1 MVFSMVEWYIGL
13 VHCRFPPNMP
23 KPKTW
28 FRLVVFVLIAAALG
42 YAGWH
47 FTRPQPPE
55 VELATIARG
64 TVESTVVNTRAGT
77 IKACRRAKLAPAAG
91 GQIVK
96 LWVKEGDRVKAG
108 QPLLE
113 LWNRDLAAQ
122 REVTTRQL
130 ATSEERRRE
139 ACIMADNA
147 KRDADRSQQLAD
159 KGFVSPQSVEDA
171 RAQARSRQANCDAMA
186 ADVKRAQAQI
196 RVTSAGLERTTL
208 TAPFAGIVARVTGE
222 VGEYTTPSPPGIP
235 TPPAVDL
242 IDDSCLYVS
251 APMDEVDAP
260 KIKPG
265 QTARITL
272 DAMSGQTFS
281 GKVRRVA
288 PYVTEV
294 EKQARTVDVE
304 ADFDTPPKQ
313 VLLVGYSADVEAI
326 IEKRENVLR
335 VPTQAIQQD
344 GTVLVLGADDK
355 LESRSLKTGLANW
368 AFTEVVS
375 GLKAGDRVLLSF
387 DQESVKAGVKVK
399 PNTLK
404 GIKAAQQ

>member
-1 MVFSMVEWYIGL
+1 
-13 VHCRFPPNMP
+13 MP

-28 FRLVVFVLIAAALG
+28 FRLVLFVLIGTVLA
-42 YAGWH
+42 YAIWH

-55 VELATIARG
+55 VELATIERG
-64 TVESTVVNTRAGT
+64 TVEATVVNTRAGT
-77 IKACRRAKLAPAAG
+77 IKACQRAKLSPTSG

-122 REVTTRQL
+122 RDLVTRQL
-130 ATSEERRRE
+130 STSEARHRE

-147 KRDADRSQQLAD
+147 KREADRTQQLAD
-159 KGFVSPQSVEDA
+159 KGFVSPQSGETTRADA
-171 RAQARSRQANCDAMA
+171 RARQANCDALA

-196 RVTSAGLERTTL
+196 RVSAAGLERTTL
-208 TAPFAGIVARVTGE
+208 TAPFAGIVARITGE
-222 VGEYTTPSPPGIP
+222 VGEYTTPSPPGVA

-242 IDDSCLYVS
+242 IDDTCLYVS

-265 QTARITL
+265 QFARITL
-272 DAMSGQTFS
+272 DAMADQTFS
-281 GKVRRVA
+281 GKIRRIA

-313 VLLVGYSADVEAI
+313 GLLVGYSADVEAI
-326 IEKRENVLR
+326 IERRDNVLR

-355 LESRSLKTGLANW
+355 LEARSLKIGLANW

-375 GLKAGDRVLLSF
+375 GLVAGDKVLLSF
-387 DQESVKAGVKVK
+387 DQENVKAGVQVK
-399 PNTLK
+399 PKTAK
-404 GIKAAQQ
+404 

>member
-1 MVFSMVEWYIGL
+1 ML
-13 VHCRFPPNMP
+13 
-23 KPKTW
+23 KPKTLL
-28 FRLVVFVLIAAALG
+28 RLALTLLIVAALG

-55 VELATIARG
+55 VELATLARG

-77 IKACRRAKLAPAAG
+77 IKPCRRAKLAPAAG

-96 LWVKEGDRVKAG
+96 LWAKEGERVAAG

-113 LWNRDLAAQ
+113 LWNRDLTAQ
-122 REVTTRQL
+122 RELATRQL
-130 ATSEERRRE
+130 STSEARHRE
-139 ACIMADNA
+139 ACILADNA
-147 KRDADRSQQLAD
+147 RRDADRAQQLAER
-159 KGFVSPQSVEDA
+159 GFVSPQSRENA
-171 RAQARSRQANCDAMA
+171 RAEARSRQASCDALA

-196 RVTSAGLERTTL
+196 RVTAAGLERTTL
-208 TAPFAGIVARVTGE
+208 TAPFAGIVAKVTGE

-260 KIKPG
+260 RLKPG
-265 QTARITL
+265 QPARITL
-272 DAMSGQTFS
+272 DALPGQSF
-281 GKVRRVA
+281 GGRVRRIA

-304 ADFDTPPKQ
+304 VDFNTPPKQ
-313 VLLVGYSADVEAI
+313 ILLVGYSADVEAI
-326 IEKRENVLR
+326 IESRADVLR
-335 VPTQAIQQD
+335 LPTQAIRQD
-344 GTVLVLGADDK
+344 GSVLVLGADEK
-355 LESRSLKTGLANW
+355 LESRTLKTGLANW
-368 AFTEVVS
+368 AFTEILS

-387 DQESVKAGVKVK
+387 DDENVKAGVKVK
-399 PNTLK
+399 PKT
-404 GIKAAQQ
+404 AP

>member
-1 MVFSMVEWYIGL
+1 ML
-13 VHCRFPPNMP
+13 

-28 FRLVVFVLIAAALG
+28 LRIVVVASMGSALA

-64 TVESTVVNTRAGT
+64 TVEATVVNTRAGT
-77 IKACRRAKLAPAAG
+77 VNACRRAKLAPVAG

-108 QPLLE
+108 QPLLA
-113 LWNRDLAAQ
+113 LWNHDLAAQ
-122 REVTTRQL
+122 RELATRQL

-139 ACIMADNA
+139 ACILADNA
-147 KRDADRSQQLAD
+147 RRDADRTEQLATR
-159 KGFVSPQSVEDA
+159 GFVSPQGGENA
-171 RAQARSRQANCDAMA
+171 RAEARARQASCDALA

-196 RVTSAGLERTTL
+196 RVTQAGLERTTL
-208 TAPFAGIVARVTGE
+208 TAPFAGIVAQVTGE

-260 KIKPG
+260 KLKAG
-265 QTARITL
+265 QPARITL
-272 DAMSGQTFS
+272 DALPGQTYS
-281 GKVRRVA
+281 GRVRRIA

-304 ADFDTPPKQ
+304 VDFDTPPQ
-313 VLLVGYSADVEAI
+313 QILLVGYSADVEAI
-326 IEKRENVLR
+326 IERRAGVLR

-344 GTVLVLGADDK
+344 GTVLVLGRDDK
-355 LESRSLKTGLANW
+355 LEARSLKTGLANW
-368 AFTEVVS
+368 AFTEIVS
-375 GLKAGDRVLLSF
+375 GLDAGDRVLLSF
-387 DQESVKAGVKVK
+387 DQEDVKAGVKVK
-399 PNTLK
+399 
-404 GIKAAQQ
+404 GKAAQP

>member
-1 MVFSMVEWYIGL
+1 
-13 VHCRFPPNMP
+13 MP
-23 KPKTW
+23 KPKSW
-28 FRLVVFVLIAAALG
+28 LRLIIIVLAVAALA

-47 FTRPQPPE
+47 FTRPQPPA

-77 IKACRRAKLAPAAG
+77 VKACRRAKLAPVAG

-96 LWVKEGDRVKAG
+96 LWVKEGERVKAG

-122 REVTTRQL
+122 RELATRQL
-130 ATSEERRRE
+130 TTSEERRRE
-139 ACIMADNA
+139 ACIMAANA
-147 KRDADRSQQLAD
+147 QRDADRTAQLAA
-159 KGFVSPQSVEDA
+159 KGFVSSQSTENARADA
-171 RAQARSRQANCDAMA
+171 RARQANCDALA

-196 RVTSAGLERTTL
+196 RVTQVGLERTTL
-208 TAPFAGIVARVTGE
+208 TAPFAGIVAKITGE
-222 VGEYTTPSPPGIP
+222 VGEFTTPSPPGIP

-260 KIKPG
+260 RLKAG
-265 QTARITL
+265 QPARITL
-272 DAMSGQTFS
+272 DALP
-281 GKVRRVA
+281 GKVFNGHVRRIA

-304 ADFDTPPKQ
+304 VDFDTPPEAA
-313 VLLVGYSADVEAI
+313 LLVGYSADVEAI
-326 IEKRENVLR
+326 IEHRDKVLR

-344 GTVLVLGADDK
+344 GTVLALGKDDT
-355 LESRSLKTGLANW
+355 LETRHLKTGLANW

-375 GLKAGDRVLLSF
+375 GLDAGDRVLLSF
-387 DQESVKAGVKVK
+387 DQENVKAGVKVAPETAK
-399 PNTLK
+399 P
-404 GIKAAQQ
+404 

>member
-1 MVFSMVEWYIGL
+1 ML
-13 VHCRFPPNMP
+13 

-28 FRLVVFVLIAAALG
+28 LRIILVVLIGAALA
-42 YAGWH
+42 YAGWR

-55 VELATIARG
+55 VEFATIARG
-64 TVESTVVNTRAGT
+64 PVEATVVNTRAGT
-77 IKACRRAKLAPAAG
+77 VKACRRAKLAPGAG

-122 REVTTRQL
+122 RDLATRQL
-130 ATSEERRRE
+130 TASEERRRE

-147 KRDADRSQQLAD
+147 RRDADRTQQLAAR
-159 KGFVSPQSVEDA
+159 GFVSPQSGENA
-171 RAQARSRQANCDAMA
+171 RAEARARQANCDALA

-196 RVTSAGLERTTL
+196 RVTVAGLERTTL
-208 TAPFAGIVARVTGE
+208 TAPFAGIVAQVTGE
-222 VGEYTTPSPPGIP
+222 VGEYATPSPPGIP

-242 IDDSCLYVS
+242 IDDTCLYVS

-260 KIKPG
+260 KLKAG
-265 QTARITL
+265 QPARITL
-272 DAMSGQTFS
+272 DALPGQTFS
-281 GKVRRVA
+281 GKVRRIA

-304 ADFDTPPKQ
+304 VDFDTPPQ
-313 VLLVGYSADVEAI
+313 QILLVGYSADVEAI
-326 IEKRENVLR
+326 IERRDNVLR

-344 GTVLVLGADDK
+344 GSVLLLGKDDT
-355 LESRSLKTGLANW
+355 LEARKLKTGLANW
-368 AFTEVVS
+368 AFTEIVS
-375 GLKAGDRVLLSF
+375 GLNAGDRVLLTF
-387 DQESVKAGVKVK
+387 DDENVKAGVKVK
-399 PNTLK
+399 PK
-404 GIKAAQQ
+404 PAP

>member
-1 MVFSMVEWYIGL
+1 
-13 VHCRFPPNMP
+13 MP
-23 KPKTW
+23 QAKTW
-28 FRLVVFVLIAAALG
+28 IRLVLIVLIVTALA
-42 YAGWH
+42 YVGWSY
-47 FTRPQPPE
+47 TRPDPPE

-77 IKACRRAKLAPAAG
+77 VKACRRAKLAPAAG

-122 REVTTRQL
+122 RELATRQL

-139 ACIMADNA
+139 ACIMADTA
-147 KRDADRSQQLAD
+147 KRDAARSQQLAE
-159 KGFVSPQSVEDA
+159 KGFVSPQNSEDTRATA
-171 RAQARSRQANCDAMA
+171 RARQANCDALT
-186 ADVKRAQAQI
+186 ADIKRAQAQI
-196 RVTSAGLERTTL
+196 NVVSAGLDRTTL

-222 VGEYTTPSPPGIP
+222 IGEYTTPSPPGIP

-260 KIKPG
+260 RIKPG
-265 QTARITL
+265 QIARIKL
-272 DAMSGQTFS
+272 DAISGQTFP
-281 GKVRRVA
+281 GKIRRIA

-304 ADFDTPPKQ
+304 AEFDTPPKQ
-313 VLLVGYSADVEAI
+313 HLLVGYSADVEAI
-326 IEKRENVLR
+326 IESRENVLR
-335 VPTQAIQQD
+335 IPTQAIQQD
-344 GTVLVLGADDK
+344 STVLVLGADNK

-368 AFTEVVS
+368 AFTEVTQ
-375 GLKAGDRVLLSF
+375 GLKVGDRVLLSF
-387 DQESVKAGVKVK
+387 DQEKVKAGVQVK
-399 PNTLK
+399 PK
-404 GIKAAQQ
+404 PAK

>member
-1 MVFSMVEWYIGL
+1 ML
-13 VHCRFPPNMP
+13 
-23 KPKTW
+23 KPKSW
-28 FRLVVFVLIAAALG
+28 LRLVIIVLAVAALA

-47 FTRPQPPE
+47 FTRPQPPA

-77 IKACRRAKLAPAAG
+77 VKACRRAKLAPVAG

-96 LWVKEGDRVKAG
+96 LGVKEGERVKAG

-122 REVTTRQL
+122 RELATRQL
-130 ATSEERRRE
+130 TTSEERRRE

-147 KRDADRSQQLAD
+147 RRDAERTAQLAA
-159 KGFVSPQSVEDA
+159 KGFVSPQSAENARADA
-171 RAQARSRQANCDAMA
+171 RARQANCDALA

-196 RVTSAGLERTTL
+196 RVTQIGLERTTL
-208 TAPFAGIVARVTGE
+208 TAPFAGIVAKITGE
-222 VGEYTTPSPPGIP
+222 VGEFTTPSPPGIP

-260 KIKPG
+260 KLKPG
-265 QTARITL
+265 QPARITL
-272 DAMSGQTFS
+272 DALP
-281 GKVRRVA
+281 GKVFNGHVRRIA

-304 ADFDTPPKQ
+304 VDFDTPPHDA
-313 VLLVGYSADVEAI
+313 LLVGYSADVEAI
-326 IEKRENVLR
+326 IDHRDNVLR

-344 GTVLVLGADDK
+344 GSVLVLGKDGT
-355 LESRSLKTGLANW
+355 LETRKLKTGLANW
-368 AFTEVVS
+368 AFTEITS
-375 GLKAGDRVLLSF
+375 GLDAGDRVLLSF
-387 DQESVKAGVKVK
+387 DQENVKAGVKVTPK
-399 PNTLK
+399 
-404 GIKAAQQ
+404 

>member
-1 MVFSMVEWYIGL
+1 MF
-13 VHCRFPPNMP
+13 
-23 KPKTW
+23 KPKTLL
-28 FRLVVFVLIAAALG
+28 RLALTLLIVAVLA

-64 TVESTVVNTRAGT
+64 AVESTVVNTRAGT
-77 IKACRRAKLAPAAG
+77 ITACRRAKLAPVAG

-113 LWNRDLAAQ
+113 LWNHDLAAQ
-122 REVTTRQL
+122 RELAIRQL

-139 ACIMADNA
+139 ACIMADNS
-147 KRDADRSQQLAD
+147 KRDAERTEQLAQ
-159 KGFVSPQSVEDA
+159 KGFVSPQRGEDA
-171 RAQARSRQANCDAMA
+171 RAEARARQANCAA
-186 ADVKRAQAQI
+186 LVADVKRAQAQI
-196 RVTSAGLERTTL
+196 NVTLAGLERTTL
-208 TAPFAGIVARVTGE
+208 TAPFAGIVAQVTGE
-222 VGEYTTPSPPGIP
+222 VGEYATPSPPGIP

-242 IDDSCLYVS
+242 IDDTCLYVT

-260 KIKPG
+260 RLKPG
-265 QTARITL
+265 QPARITL
-272 DAMSGQTFS
+272 DALPGQTFE
-281 GKVRRVA
+281 GRVRRIA

-304 ADFDTPPKQ
+304 ADFTDAEHRP
-313 VLLVGYSADVEAI
+313 LLVGYSADVEVI
-326 IEKRENVLR
+326 IERRDNVLR

-344 GTVLVLGADDK
+344 GSVLVLGVGDK
-355 LESRSLKTGLANW
+355 LETRKLKTGLANW
-368 AFTEVVS
+368 AFTEIVD

-387 DQESVKAGVKVK
+387 DDESVKAGVKVK
-399 PNTLK
+399 SNTK
-404 GIKAAQQ
+404 NGIKAAP

>member
-1 MVFSMVEWYIGL
+1 ML
-13 VHCRFPPNMP
+13 
-23 KPKTW
+23 KPRTW
-28 FRLVVFVLIAAALG
+28 LRLVIVVLTVAALA

-55 VELATIARG
+55 VELATVARG
-64 TVESTVVNTRAGT
+64 PVEATVVNTRAGT
-77 IKACRRAKLAPAAG
+77 VKACRRARLAPVAG

-122 REVTTRQL
+122 RELATRQL

-147 KRDADRSQQLAD
+147 ERDDERTEQLAA
-159 KGFVSPQSVEDA
+159 KGFVSPQSGEDA
-171 RAQARSRQANCDAMA
+171 RAEARARQANCDALV

-196 RVTSAGLERTTL
+196 RVTLAGLERTTL
-208 TAPFAGIVARVTGE
+208 TAPFAGIVAEVTGE
-222 VGEYTTPSPPGIP
+222 VGEFTTPSPPGIP

-265 QTARITL
+265 MPARIAL
-272 DAMSGQTFS
+272 DALPGKTFPGS
-281 GKVRRVA
+281 VRRIA

-304 ADFDTPPKQ
+304 VTFNNPDEVPKN
-313 VLLVGYSADVEAI
+313 LLAGYSADVEIVLEARD
-326 IEKRENVLR
+326 KVLR
-335 VPTQAIQQD
+335 
-344 GTVLVLGADDK
+344 
-355 LESRSLKTGLANW
+355 
-368 AFTEVVS
+368 
-375 GLKAGDRVLLSF
+375 
-387 DQESVKAGVKVK
+387 
-399 PNTLK
+399 
-404 GIKAAQQ
+404 

>member
-1 MVFSMVEWYIGL
+1 
-13 VHCRFPPNMP
+13 MP

-28 FRLVVFVLIAAALG
+28 LRLVVVVLIGTALA
-42 YAGWH
+42 YAGWRA
-47 FTRPQPPE
+47 TRPQPPE

-64 TVESTVVNTRAGT
+64 TVEATVVNTRAGT
-77 IKACRRAKLAPAAG
+77 IKACRRAKLAPVAG

-122 REVTTRQL
+122 RDLAQRQL

-147 KRDADRSQQLAD
+147 KRDAERAEQLVAR
-159 KGFVSPQSVEDA
+159 GFVSSQSSENA
-171 RAQARSRQANCDAMA
+171 RAEARSRQANCDALA
-186 ADVKRAQAQI
+186 ADIKRAQAQV
-196 RVTSAGLERTTL
+196 RVTIAGLDRTTL
-208 TAPFAGIVARVTGE
+208 NAPFAGVVARVTGE

-242 IDDSCLYVS
+242 IDDTCLYVS

-260 KIKPG
+260 KLKPG
-265 QTARITL
+265 QPARITL
-272 DAMSGQTFS
+272 DALPGQTFT
-281 GKVRRVA
+281 GHIRRIA

-313 VLLVGYSADVEAI
+313 ILLMGYSADAEVIVE
-326 IEKRENVLR
+326 RHNNVLR

-344 GTVLVLGADDK
+344 STVLVLGTNDK
-355 LESRSLKTGLANW
+355 LETRRLKTGLANW
-368 AFTEVVS
+368 AFTEIVS
-375 GLKAGDRVLLSF
+375 GLNAGDQVLLSF
-387 DQESVKAGVKVK
+387 DQEGVKAGVKVRA
-399 PNTLK
+399 NTLK
-404 GIKAAQQ
+404 DTKAAKP

>member
-1 MVFSMVEWYIGL
+1 
-13 VHCRFPPNMP
+13 MP
-23 KPKTW
+23 KPKTGL
-28 FRLVVFVLIAAALG
+28 RLIIIVLAVAALA

-47 FTRPQPPE
+47 FTRPQPPA
-55 VELATIARG
+55 VEFATIARG

-77 IKACRRAKLAPAAG
+77 VKACRRAKLAPVAG

-96 LWVKEGDRVKAG
+96 LWVKEGERVKAG

-122 REVTTRQL
+122 RELATRQL
-130 ATSEERRRE
+130 TTSEERRRE
-139 ACIMADNA
+139 ACIMAANA
-147 KRDADRSQQLAD
+147 QRDADRTAQLAA
-159 KGFVSPQSVEDA
+159 KGFVSSQSTENARADA
-171 RAQARSRQANCDAMA
+171 RARQANCDALA

-196 RVTSAGLERTTL
+196 RVTQVGLERTTL
-208 TAPFAGIVARVTGE
+208 TAPFAGIVAKITGE
-222 VGEYTTPSPPGIP
+222 VGEFTTPSPPGIP

-260 KIKPG
+260 RLKAG
-265 QTARITL
+265 QPARITL
-272 DAMSGQTFS
+272 DALP
-281 GKVRRVA
+281 GKIFAGHVRRIA

-304 ADFDTPPKQ
+304 VDFDTPPEAA
-313 VLLVGYSADVEAI
+313 LLVGYSADVEAI
-326 IEKRENVLR
+326 IERRDKVLR

-344 GTVLVLGADDK
+344 GTVLVLGKDDT
-355 LESRSLKTGLANW
+355 LETRHLKTGLANW

-375 GLKAGDRVLLSF
+375 GLGAGDRVLLSF
-387 DQESVKAGVKVK
+387 DQENVKAGVKVAPK
-399 PNTLK
+399 P
-404 GIKAAQQ
+404 AQP

>member
-1 MVFSMVEWYIGL
+1 ML
-13 VHCRFPPNMP
+13 

-28 FRLVVFVLIAAALG
+28 LRIVVVVAIGSALA

-64 TVESTVVNTRAGT
+64 TVEATVVNTRAGT
-77 IKACRRAKLAPAAG
+77 VKACRRAKLAPVAG

-108 QPLLE
+108 QPLLA
-113 LWNRDLAAQ
+113 LWNHDLAAQ
-122 REVTTRQL
+122 RELATRQL
-130 ATSEERRRE
+130 ATSAERRRE
-139 ACIMADNA
+139 ACILADNA
-147 KRDADRSQQLAD
+147 QRDADRTQQLAAR
-159 KGFVSPQSVEDA
+159 GFVSPQSGENA
-171 RAQARSRQANCDAMA
+171 RAEARARQANCDALA

-196 RVTSAGLERTTL
+196 RVTQAGLERTTL
-208 TAPFAGIVARVTGE
+208 TAPFAGIVAQVTGE

-242 IDDSCLYVS
+242 IDDTCLYVS

-260 KIKPG
+260 KLKAGQPARISLDALPG
-265 QTARITL
+265 QTYTGR
-272 DAMSGQTFS
+272 
-281 GKVRRVA
+281 VRRIA

-304 ADFDTPPKQ
+304 VDFDTPPAR

-326 IEKRENVLR
+326 IERRADVLR

-344 GTVLVLGADDK
+344 GTVLVLGRDDK
-355 LESRSLKTGLANW
+355 LEARSLKTGLANW
-368 AFTEVVS
+368 AFTEIVS
-375 GLKAGDRVLLSF
+375 GLNAGDRVLLSF
-387 DQESVKAGVKVK
+387 DQEDVKAGVKVK
-399 PNTLK
+399 A
-404 GIKAAQQ
+404 KAAP

>member
-1 MVFSMVEWYIGL
+1 
-13 VHCRFPPNMP
+13 MP

-28 FRLVVFVLIAAALG
+28 LRLVVIVLIGAALA

-47 FTRPQPPE
+47 FTRPKPPE

-64 TVESTVVNTRAGT
+64 TVEATVVNTRAGT
-77 IKACRRAKLAPAAG
+77 VKACRRAKLAPAAG

-96 LWVKEGDRVKAG
+96 LWVKEGDRVKSG

-122 REVTTRQL
+122 REVATRQL
-130 ATSEERRRE
+130 ATSEQRRRE
-139 ACIMADNA
+139 ACIIADNA
-147 KRDADRSQQLAD
+147 RREAERTEQLVDR
-159 KGFVSPQSVEDA
+159 GFVSPQAGEDA
-171 RAQARSRQANCDAMA
+171 RAQSRSRQANCDALT

-196 RVTSAGLERTTL
+196 NVTSAGLDRTTL

-222 VGEYTTPSPPGIP
+222 IGEYTTPSPPGIP

-260 KIKPG
+260 RIKPG
-265 QTARITL
+265 QPARITL
-272 DAMSGQTFS
+272 DAIAGQVFS
-281 GKVRRVA
+281 GTVRRVA

-304 ADFDTPPKQ
+304 ADFDTPPTQ
-313 VLLVGYSADVEAI
+313 ALLVGYSADVEAI
-326 IEKRENVLR
+326 IERRDNVLR
-335 VPTQAIQQD
+335 IPTQAIQQD
-344 GTVLVLGADDK
+344 GTVLVLGTDDK
-355 LESRSLKTGLANW
+355 LESRTLKTGLANW
-368 AFTEVVS
+368 SFTEIVS

-387 DQESVKAGVKVK
+387 DQENVKAGVQVR
-399 PNTLK
+399 P
-404 GIKAAQQ
+404 KAAK

>member
-1 MVFSMVEWYIGL
+1 ML
-13 VHCRFPPNMP
+13 
-23 KPKTW
+23 KPKSW
-28 FRLVVFVLIAAALG
+28 LRLVIVVLAVAALA

-47 FTRPQPPE
+47 FTRPQPPA

-77 IKACRRAKLAPAAG
+77 VKACRRAKLAPVAG

-96 LWVKEGDRVKAG
+96 LWVKEGERVKAG

-122 REVTTRQL
+122 RELATRQL
-130 ATSEERRRE
+130 TTSEERRRE

-147 KRDADRSQQLAD
+147 RRDAERTAQLAA
-159 KGFVSPQSVEDA
+159 KGFVSPQSTEDA
-171 RAQARSRQANCDAMA
+171 RANARARQANCDALV

-196 RVTSAGLERTTL
+196 RVTQVGLERTTL
-208 TAPFAGIVARVTGE
+208 TAPFAGIVAKITGE
-222 VGEYTTPSPPGIP
+222 VGEFTTPSPPGIP

-260 KIKPG
+260 RLKPG
-265 QTARITL
+265 QPARITL
-272 DAMSGQTFS
+272 DALPGRVFD
-281 GKVRRVA
+281 GHVRRIA

-304 ADFDTPPKQ
+304 VDFDTPPHDA
-313 VLLVGYSADVEAI
+313 LLVGYSADVEAI
-326 IEKRENVLR
+326 IERRDNVLR

-344 GTVLVLGADDK
+344 GSVLVLGKDDT
-355 LESRSLKTGLANW
+355 LETRRLKTGLANW
-368 AFTEVVS
+368 AFTEITS
-375 GLKAGDRVLLSF
+375 GLNAGDRVLLSF
-387 DQESVKAGVKVK
+387 DNENVKAGVKVTPDTQK
-399 PNTLK
+399 RIN
-404 GIKAAQQ
+404 AAP